1 MPAIE
6 QHIQTQKGKDT
17 QLLISASKYRVLNA
31 HGRVKIIGHCEARR
45 CLILHKVL
53 LWLDSVGS
61 VKIGDF
67 RQITR

>member
-31 HGRVKIIGHCEARR
+31 HGSAKIIGHCEARK

-53 LWLDSVGS
+53 LWLDFN
-61 VKIGDF
+61 DDC
-67 RQITR
+67 